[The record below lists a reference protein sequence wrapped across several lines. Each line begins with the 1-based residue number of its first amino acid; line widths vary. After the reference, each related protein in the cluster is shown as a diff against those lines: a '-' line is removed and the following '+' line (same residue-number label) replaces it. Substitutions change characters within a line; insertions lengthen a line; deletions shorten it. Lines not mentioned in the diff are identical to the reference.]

1 MDRKWSSGGW
11 TGIPTPKVG
20 TGTLEKK
27 KNALNKAT
35 KELEDKV
42 KNLQQRTRTL
52 PQPNSGHESLRT
64 HRNNSV
70 KSSESFR
77 VSRSLT
83 PPRGQGRLLREL
95 PNTPSRESMKSE
107 DSSSSTLRRRG
118 SSVGSED
125 GGGKKAAG
133 TVTSRI
139 REREAEFLRQVVE
152 RDGQIKK
159 LKERLKVLST
169 KEWFTFSLNQFIVV
183 LKSYFLTDLYPLRID
198 IALRYLSY

>member
-107 DSSSSTLRRRG
+107 DSSSPSKCIFFL
-118 SSVGSED
+118 
-125 GGGKKAAG
+125 
-133 TVTSRI
+133 
-139 REREAEFLRQVVE
+139 EAFDTCLNGCPAVQMIFLMYLELGV
-152 RDGQIKK
+152 
-159 LKERLKVLST
+159 
-169 KEWFTFSLNQFIVV
+169 SL
-183 LKSYFLTDLYPLRID
+183 
-198 IALRYLSY
+198 A